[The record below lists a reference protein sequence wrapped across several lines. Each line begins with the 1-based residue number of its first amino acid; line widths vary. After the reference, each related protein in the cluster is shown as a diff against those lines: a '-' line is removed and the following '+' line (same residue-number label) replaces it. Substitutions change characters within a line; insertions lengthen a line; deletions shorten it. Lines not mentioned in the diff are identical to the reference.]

1 LINQHLQV
9 LHVTIILLQYYNY
22 VTKILDSIKMH
33 SYFLFILYK
42 DTFI

>member
-1 LINQHLQV
+1 MLNV
-9 LHVTIILLQYYNY
+9 IIFLLQCYNY
-22 VTKILDSIKMH
+22 VTKTLDSIKMH